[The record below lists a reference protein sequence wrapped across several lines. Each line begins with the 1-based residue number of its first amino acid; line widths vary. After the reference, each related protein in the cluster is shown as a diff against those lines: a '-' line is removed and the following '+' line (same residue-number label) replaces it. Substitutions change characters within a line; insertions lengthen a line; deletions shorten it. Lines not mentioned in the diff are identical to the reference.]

1 MPRELRDSVI
11 VITGA
16 SSGIGR
22 ATARAFV
29 ERGAGVALAAR
40 SEGSLREVAKECEAA
55 GGRALVVPT
64 DVADEEAVQ
73 ELARRTAESFGR
85 IDVWVNNA
93 AVMVY
98 GNFEEIPTEAYR
110 RVIETNLFGQING
123 ARAVLPYFRERGSGV
138 LINVS
143 SMWAKVSSPQVSSY
157 VTSKFGVL
165 GFSEC
170 LRQALHDEKDIHV
183 CTILPVSVDTP
194 IFRHAGNYTGRGAKP
209 IPPVLGPDKVVKQIV
224 RRAQK
229 PRPETTVG
237 PTGYLLAFAH
247 AATPKLYDFLVPY
260 IFDWGAFRSEPA
272 EQGPGNVFEPM
283 PEWNQVTGGW
293 RGESKP
299 LIRRTALAGGVTLPP
314 LLAYWIMRRRG

>member
-1 MPRELRDSVI
+1 MPRELRDSVV

-22 ATARAFV
+22 AAALAFA
-29 ERGAGVALAAR
+29 ERGASVALAAR
-40 SEGSLREVAKECEAA
+40 SEESLREAATECEAA

-64 DVADEEAVQ
+64 DVTDEAAIK
-73 ELARRTAESFGR
+73 ELACRTAESFGR

-93 AVMVY
+93 AVMTY
-98 GNFEEIPTEAYR
+98 GYFEEVPSEVYR
-110 RVIETNLFGQING
+110 QVIETNLFGQIHG
-123 ARAVLPYFRERGSGV
+123 ARAVLPYFREQGAGV
-138 LINVS
+138 LINIS

-194 IFRHAGNYTGRGAKP
+194 IFRHTGNYTGRGTKP
-209 IPPVLGPDKVVKQIV
+209 IPPVLGPDRVVKQIL
-224 RRAQK
+224 RNAEK

-237 PTGYLLAFAH
+237 PTGYLLTLAH
-247 AATPKLYDFLVPY
+247 AVTPKLYDFLVPY

-272 EQGPGNVFEPM
+272 DQGPGNVFEPM
-283 PEWNQVTGGW
+283 PEWNQITGGW
-293 RGESKP
+293 REGKGT
-299 LIRRTALAGGVTLPP
+299 LLRRAAVAGGATLP
-314 LLAYWIMRRRG
+314 LVAYWIMRRRG